1 MKKTLLPAT
10 AFALV
15 LALPAAAL
23 DLYVST
29 TGSDSADGLSPA
41 TPLKTLLAAYDKAGD
56 GDTIHLLAGDYTEL
70 TTTANSADSSAD
82 YLAVVTKGVTIVGDG
97 PETTILHAV
106 NTTSASTRRGGI
118 WINNAGALLAG
129 VTVCDSNKNSAD
141 AHKLIGAAVHVQAG
155 TVSNC
160 VFRHNGTDPAI
171 AGRQGPVAL
180 NGANA
185 LMTHCIVRDNI
196 QFTSGK
202 GAGGIYVANG
212 AVVRHCQVLRN
223 FIGDI
228 ASAGGIHI
236 ANGTVTDTLVAGNS
250 GFFTFVSGTT
260 CAGGVLLERGTLERC
275 VIVAN
280 TNAAPNTGTGRL
292 YAGGLVVSPGS
303 YSATVRNCLVA
314 QNICA
319 AMQGSAAGGVVVS
332 GNLSA
337 VSHLTVADNVTG
349 TGPSGLL
356 LLSGTV
362 ANSVVDGEGW
372 GVART
377 GGTISNSCFP
387 EAAGVAGTAN
397 IASAPLLLN
406 RLAPNSTNGIESA
419 YALSSASP
427 CRDAA
432 AVGHATDDLTGA
444 ARPVGAAPD
453 IGCRELPAAASGALV
468 ASFGVS
474 ATMVPAGG
482 DVTLTAHLEGP
493 DSTIGTLVWS
503 VECDGSST
511 SYTTSTAALTLSG
524 LAAGDYDVTLVATAG
539 GGDEAAPF
547 LLEKA
552 FSVRPVTTYVATDG
566 SDTWPYDTPSKAARN
581 LRDAVRAV
589 CAANDFTGTVV
600 VAAGTYDA
608 MALDSSAIYSR
619 LAIVNRP
626 IAVRGPDDPADCTL
640 RYDIPGKTDFGGG
653 LLVNHPDASV
663 SGLTVSGK
671 APAID
676 VRWHIGNACHLA
688 AGTVSNCVFTGCGFS
703 DTRNSTHTRPP
714 VAISGGL
721 MTDCEIS
728 DNRTTGYWGRGANGV
743 YITGGELRRCRVER
757 NGISVVNSDR
767 CCANGIY
774 MTGGTVRDCIVA
786 DNFGGHANSDNGAGG
801 IRADAGL
808 IERCVIQCNTNA
820 TATKAKLAGGVL
832 LYGGATLRN
841 CLVIGN
847 SAATSAGNAA
857 GGVFV
862 NNASAVIE
870 HCTVAANVAPSSTG
884 GLAAPSGGKI
894 RGTIVHGNTG
904 PSVNL
909 THTGANIS
917 FCCYSEAP
925 SGGDS
930 IADDPLFAEPDASV
944 RADLNAPCGFALS
957 RVSRCRDAITSGSN
971 WVADDLVGTA
981 RPTDGATT
989 GDWPD
994 IGCYELAAADGLVAS
1009 FAPSRRTAWPGCEL
1023 TFTASLEGA
1032 DTTLASGAWEI
1043 TNRTTGAFSRLPVT
1057 GATLVLSELSL
1068 GNYDVTLFATNSSG
1082 IGAEPYSFASAVT
1095 ILPVDTYVAPHGAHV
1110 WPFDSPARAASNVFE
1125 AVGAVYGEVDRTGTV
1140 HIAAGD
1146 YTELQRVITVNT
1158 FTYIAVLDKP
1168 VRVTADDGPD
1178 LTILHTAA
1186 SDPGG
1191 GFIISHP
1198 GVSLAG
1204 VTVTGYSLNTVV
1216 ANWILG
1222 GLVHMTAGVVSNCVM
1237 TGYYNSAEQMQVP
1250 VSVNGGLLVDCTI
1263 RGNHFKPPTNM
1274 YNWGRGALGVYITA
1288 GEMRGCLIAENSI
1301 PYNRGDYMY
1310 AGGVY
1315 QTGGVVRD
1323 CTIARNYAVRNI
1335 NPYPIAGGARVDGGL
1350 FERCA
1355 IIGNTNA
1362 TETAPV
1368 LSDTA
1373 GGLIVNGAATVRN
1386 VLVADNVLLANNNA
1400 SAAGL
1405 ALTANAGSASVANAT
1420 VADNAPTGASVGAAY
1435 IAAGTIVNAIL
1446 WSGATEGV
1454 VVSQAGGTL
1463 SHSCYPGAAKANG
1476 NIAADPRFR
1485 RAGDYR
1491 LRSDSP
1497 CRNAGTMADWTADDI
1512 DLAGRPRIIGRA
1524 VDMGCYEL
1532 DRSVGLRIELQ

>member
-1 MKKTLLPAT
+1 MKKTIFPAT
-10 AFALV
+10 AFALA

-29 TGSDSADGLSPA
+29 TGSDSADGLSSV

-70 TTTANSADSSAD
+70 TVTANASDASVD
-82 YLAVVTKGVTIVGDG
+82 YLCVVTKAVSIIGDG
-97 PETTILHAV
+97 PETTILHARSV
-106 NTTSASTRRGGI
+106 TSASTRRGGF
-118 WINNAGALLAG
+118 WINNASALLAG
-129 VTVCDSNKNSAD
+129 VTVCDSNKNSGD
-141 AHKLIGAAVHVQAG
+141 AHKLFGAAAHVLAG

-160 VFRHNGTDPAI
+160 VFRHNGTDPAT

-185 LMTHCIVRDNI
+185 LMTHCVVRDNT

-212 AVVRHCQVLRN
+212 AVVRRCQVLRN
-223 FIGDI
+223 FVGDVS
-228 ASAGGIHI
+228 AAGGIHV
-236 ANGTVTDTLVAGNS
+236 AYGTVEDTLIAGNS
-250 GFFTFVSGTT
+250 GFFTYNSNSS
-260 CAGGVLLERGTLERC
+260 CAGGVMLERGVVERC
-275 VIVAN
+275 AIVAN
-280 TNAAPNTGTGRL
+280 TNATPNAGSGRL
-292 YAGGLVVSPGS
+292 YAGGLLVTSGS
-303 YSATVRNCLVA
+303 YNATVRNCLVA
-314 QNICA
+314 GNACWAQ
-319 AMQGSAAGGVVVS
+319 QGVTAGGVLVS
-332 GNLSA
+332 GTRSA
-337 VSHLTVADNVTG
+337 ATHLTIADNAAAQ
-349 TGPSGLL
+349 GPCGLL
-356 LLSGTV
+356 LVSGSV
-362 ANSVVDGEGW
+362 ANSIADGSGLV
-372 GVART
+372 VART
-377 GGTISNSCFP
+377 GGTLSTSCFP
-387 EAAGVAGTAN
+387 EAAEVGGEGNTALP
-397 IASAPLLLN
+397 PLLLN
-406 RLAPNSTNGIESA
+406 RLASGTYAGWETA
-419 YALSSASP
+419 YALSPVSP

-432 AVGHATDDLTGA
+432 AGDTADDLSGL

-453 IGCRELPAAASGALV
+453 MGCRELPAVPAGAV
-468 ASFGVS
+468 AASFGVS
-474 ATMVPAGG
+474 ATLVPAGD
-482 DVTLTAHLEGP
+482 DVTLTAVLEGA
-493 DSTIGTLVWS
+493 DTTIGSLVWTIA
-503 VECDGSST
+503 CGGFST

-524 LAAGDYDVTLVATAG
+524 LAPGDYDVTLVATAG
-539 GGDEAAPF
+539 GGAEAAPF
-547 LLEKA
+547 TMAKA
-552 FSVRPVTTYVATDG
+552 FSVRPATTYVSTEG
-566 SDTWPYDTPSKAARN
+566 SDIWPYDTPAKAARS
-581 LRDAVRAV
+581 LCDAVKAV
-589 CAANDFTGTVV
+589 CAANGFTGTVAI
-600 VAAGTYDA
+600 AAGTYAD
-608 MALDSSAIYSR
+608 MAFDTSAGFSR
-619 LAIVNRP
+619 LAVINRP
-626 IAVRGPDDPADCTL
+626 IAVRGPGDPASCIL
-640 RYDIPGKTDFGGG
+640 SYNIGGKTDFGGG
-653 LLVNHPDASV
+653 LVVSHPGASV
-663 SGLTVSGK
+663 SGLTVTGK
-671 APAID
+671 APSID
-676 VRWHIGNACHLA
+676 ARWHIGNACHLA

-714 VAISGGL
+714 VAVYGGL
-721 MTDCEIS
+721 MTHCAIR
-728 DNRTTGYWGRGANGV
+728 DNYTTGYWGRGANGV
-743 YITGGELRRCRVER
+743 YVNGGELRRCRIES
-757 NGISVVNSDR
+757 NGISVANSDR
-767 CCANGIY
+767 CCANGVY
-774 MTGGTVRDCIVA
+774 LVSGTVRECIVA
-786 DNFGGHANSDNGAGG
+786 DNYGGHANSDNGAGG

-820 TATKAKLAGGVL
+820 TSTKAKLAGGVL

-847 SAATSAGNAA
+847 SAATSSGNAA

-862 NNASAVIE
+862 NSASAVIE
-870 HCTVAANVAPSSTG
+870 HCTIAANIAPSSPG
-884 GLAAPSGGKI
+884 GLAAPSGGTI
-894 RGTIVHGNTG
+894 RGTIAHGNNG
-904 PSVNL
+904 IADL
-909 THTGANIS
+909 TQTGANIS
-917 FCCYSEAP
+917 FCCYPEAP
-925 SGGDS
+925 SGGNNLS
-930 IADDPLFAEPDASV
+930 DDPLFTEPDATV
-944 RADLNAPCGFALS
+944 RANLDAPCGFAFS
-957 RVSRCRDAITSGSN
+957 RVSRCRDAINSGSN
-971 WVADDLVGTA
+971 WVADDLVGTV

-994 IGCYELAAADGLVAS
+994 IGCYELAAAEGLIAS
-1009 FAPSRRTAWPGCEL
+1009 FAPSRRTAWSGCEL
-1023 TFTASLEGA
+1023 AFTASLEGT

-1057 GATLVLSELSL
+1057 GDTLVLSDLPL

-1082 IGAEPYSFASAVT
+1082 IGAEPYSMASAVT
-1095 ILPVDTYVAPHGAHV
+1095 ILPVDTYVAPQGAHV
-1110 WPFDSPARAASNVFE
+1110 WPFDTPARAASNVFE

-1146 YTELQRVITVNT
+1146 YTELQRATTVNT

-1168 VRVTADDGPD
+1168 VRVTSDDGPD
-1178 LTILHTAA
+1178 LTILHAA
-1186 SDPGG
+1186 SSDPGG

-1198 GVSLAG
+1198 GVSLSG

-1250 VSVNGGLLVDCTI
+1250 VSVNGGLLVDCAI
-1263 RGNHFKPPTNM
+1263 RGNHFKPPTNK

-1323 CTIARNYAVRNI
+1323 CTIAHNYAVRNI

-1350 FERCA
+1350 FERCV
-1355 IIGNTNA
+1355 IVGNTNA

-1386 VLVADNVLLANNNA
+1386 VLVADNVLLTDNNA

-1405 ALTANAGSASVANAT
+1405 ALTASAGSASVANAT

-1435 IAAGTIVNAIL
+1435 VAAGAVVNAIL
-1446 WSGATEGV
+1446 WYGATEGV
-1454 VVSQAGGTL
+1454 AVSQAGGTL
-1463 SHSCYPGAAKANG
+1463 SHSCYPSAAKANG
-1476 NIAADPRFR
+1476 NIAANPHFR

-1497 CRNAGTMADWTADDI
+1497 CRDAGAAVDWTADDI

-1532 DRSVGLRIELQ
+1532 DTPIGLRIELR